1 VDRPGGPP
9 FAAIGLRCKV
19 RVRSGNTG
27 DYVAARGTA
36 MERPLK
42 QRLIGGAALVALAVI
57 FLPMILHGS
66 GKGESLFGGPSVP
79 PKPDWALAP
88 PPGATAPARVT
99 SPVPAPAGPLIVD
112 GPAGAAPE
120 SPGPAKPVSAHRKAP
135 GAGIRTPAV
144 DKAPQVPERGAGG
157 AISSASRNASPGATP
172 GRAPRA
178 TSGIVPTPA
187 QHPPA
192 ASGLHAWVVQ
202 LASLSRE
209 SNAVA
214 LRDRLRRAGFKAF
227 VERVRVNGKPVFR
240 VRVGPELDRDRAEA
254 LRRRLQQTQNLRGIV
269 LVYP

>member
-1 VDRPGGPP
+1 
-9 FAAIGLRCKV
+9 
-19 RVRSGNTG
+19 
-27 DYVAARGTA
+27 
-36 MERPLK
+36 MERSLK

-88 PPGATAPARVT
+88 PHGATAPARVT

-112 GPAGAAPE
+112 GPSGAAPE

-135 GAGIRTPAV
+135 GAGTRTPAV
-144 DKAPQVPERGAGG
+144 DKASQVPERGATGT
-157 AISSASRNASPGATP
+157 ISSAARNVSPSVTSGRVPSGTSGTASPA
-172 GRAPRA
+172 
-178 TSGIVPTPA
+178 PA

-192 ASGLHAWVVQ
+192 VPGLHAWVVQ

-214 LRDRLRRAGFKAF
+214 LRDRLRKAGFTAF

-254 LRRRLQQTQNLRGIV
+254 LRRRLQQTRNLRGIV

>member
-1 VDRPGGPP
+1 
-9 FAAIGLRCKV
+9 
-19 RVRSGNTG
+19 
-27 DYVAARGTA
+27 

-57 FLPMILHGS
+57 FLPMILHGP
-66 GKGESLFGGPSVP
+66 GKGESLFGGPSIP

-88 PPGATAPARVT
+88 PRGTTGPARGT
-99 SPVPAPAGPLIVD
+99 PPAPAGPLIVG
-112 GPAGAAPE
+112 GPSGATPE
-120 SPGPAKPVSAHRKAP
+120 SPVPAKPVSVHRKAP
-135 GAGIRTPAV
+135 GAGTRTPVVA
-144 DKAPQVPERGAGG
+144 KAPQAPTRGAGG
-157 AISSASRNASPGATP
+157 AVSSASRNASPGATP
-172 GRAPRA
+172 GRTPRA
-178 TSGIVPTPA
+178 TSGTVPTPA

-254 LRRRLQQTQNLRGIV
+254 LRRRLQQTRNLHGIV
-269 LVYP
+269 LTYP